1 MIIRETND
9 IQINTGLWNYLNSN
23 NIEYTAHTF
32 YKGNTV
38 YKIFT
43 DNEEHLKNIDKIT
56 GGENNCW
63 VDITNKN
70 HD

>member
-1 MIIRETND
+1 MVIRETND
-9 IQINTGLWNYLNSN
+9 IQINTSLWNYLNSN

-43 DNEEHLKNIDKIT
+43 DSEDHIKNIDKIT
-56 GGENNCW
+56 GGKNN
-63 VDITNKN
+63 DNTHTKHI
-70 HD
+70 